1 MLPQREGGR
10 CRDEIH
16 VLLGHAIHGLNEV
29 RIQQPD
35 AMICDLSDVNAGKTL
50 SNYVIE

>member
-16 VLLGHAIHGLNEV
+16 VLLGHAIRGLNEV

-35 AMICDLSDVNAGKTL
+35 SMICDLSDVNTGKML
-50 SNYVIE
+50 SNDVIK